1 MSARPLRR
9 AGALCLAG
17 ATGVVLA
24 GCGAVAGGSGEASG
38 QPSDVKACVVTSDG
52 GFQDRSFNQGAHDGL
67 RAAARGGGVRTSQ
80 AESRSAAEFEPNLR
94 SMVQQGCALTVSL
107 GHQLAATTQ
116 KVAAAHPERHFAVV
130 DDASVSA
137 PNVTSVVYRSEE
149 AAFLAGYLAAGT
161 TKTGS
166 VGTFGGVDDPAVRAT
181 MDGFADGVRHYN
193 EKNGKDVAVLG
204 WNRDERRGSFLGSFH
219 DAAKAK
225 KVTQDLVDDGA
236 DVVLPVAGQAAQGAA
251 DTVVAAN
258 RSGHTV
264 RLIWPDTDGYEV
276 LPAGREYVLTSVL
289 KGLSASVEDLVTH
302 TADGTFTTGTTVGT
316 LGNGGVGLAPYHD
329 QQSVVGEAL
338 DRQVRQL
345 KQDVIGGRVR
355 VRSDSTGGTPS
366 P

>member
-80 AESRSAAEFEPNLR
+80 AEA
-94 SMVQQGCALTVSL
+94 
-107 GHQLAATTQ
+107 
-116 KVAAAHPERHFAVV
+116 
-130 DDASVSA
+130 VSA

-219 DAAKAK
+219 DTAKAK